1 MNQSSTS
8 VSTSSDGDLPAI
20 LRDIFGYLNFSHGAP
35 NGRFR
40 AAINQIF
47 GNADHPL
54 SADSLQDYLQQQ
66 RQLLTQTGE
75 AAFADL
81 SQAERVIDWTLQKVL
96 PAYQRHHADL
106 LGHLRDADFFAPFLV
121 ARMFEA
127 VLEAGEPWGDDQ
139 YSRIITSSLAS
150 LNNYIGYRPVAVL
163 ENGRQMQPYE
173 HERFCPLPLYFQDGG
188 VAAGCYQDVIASML
202 EFMKSLPAELTEPAH
217 FSLERLSELSLDVR
231 AHDHLHPVN
240 KRTNYVFGEWD
251 PECIDTKGFYR
262 RFLLRKLIVDSLV
275 DWVQAGGEKHRNE
288 RLFDASA
295 VLCGT
300 ILMASAISGS
310 GPHTYDSG
318 VSLTTL
324 LPIVARQRDNFYQ
337 SLLDSAT
344 GENGKRLQRLAKET
358 RQPFG
363 HVRHELNMHLA
374 KYGADQVQ
382 HRHLSW
388 MFARMGFEK
397 ASCEEASIIP
407 CLSARFESEI
417 QSRLVLVRRFVKAG
431 ELQKAQCQMSEV
443 MDLIHRG
450 IHCSAL
456 VDPWNILG
464 FQGQFPLFSAREDAI
479 PDNRVEVLLE
489 LVEQTF
495 DSCALIMSE
504 AAASGQTAVHD
515 GVLHDF
521 RQLAEQWDRYA
532 TTTVNDLTHIYG
544 MQSVSAAT
552 KVGKALADWRNAGE
566 SAGDISFWRQHV
578 EEFDVT
584 SSFAQVVTTLLDRK
598 DHIAALGL
606 LMQWLSRADTI
617 RMENGGHSIHVLLHR
632 LMHSV
637 CADTDETARWN
648 MLRRLFA
655 FMEANAGPFWSV
667 PSLTEFAAQQ
677 KKRGKSDSENQDSLD
692 LQHLFDGDEADA
704 EDNLFEAA
712 WDDVSYRDS
721 TDDGNA
727 GDTIDEGYAPG
738 TTEFEVL
745 YRQIEPRLKF
755 LHTVGS
761 LWGIAAVSISRTSA
775 LGEKLADEQQDHLR
789 EWLDSIRKCLKEL
802 GELVKEVQDYEVTTF
817 SSDLEANLE
826 YDVQLQCRFLLM
838 QNVLSTAVEYLMAE
852 RLIGAVIAEQP
863 ESNKDSRSLDRE
875 VSRMLTAV
883 FARDD
888 EAARVCFPSLCRELR
903 KRPLLYVPFENGG
916 QPSAILKARTIQ
928 ALIRVLL
935 SQLPRMGML
944 EETFLLLQTALQME
958 RTGRPLGQ
966 AVTEFDRLFRIGL
979 SNSVD
984 AILHSSSRWKTRSA
998 QSGTALFRRI
1008 QRLLDAYSN
1017 LWVKH
1022 SASMRLSIVE
1032 DLHDDERA
1040 EEVRDFIERYGD
1052 DLFHTRML
1060 TLGNARAIVHNG
1072 AEALLEELENAVAP
1086 FQRVKLLDDIDEGV
1100 IDRDDAVELAEFVYE
1115 SVVDNFERF
1124 LEYNTTTT
1132 YSDYG
1137 NRLYCLLD
1145 FVRLEALYDR
1155 FDWNTVPWQIA
1166 HETMCRFG
1174 AMDLAGEVEDYLSE
1188 DTREIAESFVDELA
1202 SLEQEYGVRLPT
1214 LHDHVSERIV
1224 GTLAQNRMTALV
1236 GRCCPGLNGVSA
1248 DEADQNFKQLRQ
1260 EINDYM
1266 SGRIGSGIEPPE
1278 WMQRLANELDRVQ
1291 EGKSGWISDALYEG
1305 EFVQMTQKHLDKQL
1319 AGINKETDN
1328 DRRRK

>member
-1 MNQSSTS
+1 MNQPVTS
-8 VSTSSDGDLPAI
+8 ASNPPDNDQPAA
-20 LRDIFGYLNFSHGAP
+20 LRDLFGYLNFSRGAP

-40 AAINQIF
+40 AALNFVF
-47 GNADHPL
+47 GLPQVTSSPVALRDF
-54 SADSLQDYLQQQ
+54 LQQQ
-66 RQLLTQTGE
+66 RQLLTQSGE
-75 AAFADL
+75 SAFADL
-81 SQAERVIDWTLQKVL
+81 QQAEHAIDWTLLKVL
-96 PAYQRHHADL
+96 PAYQAHHSDL
-106 LGHLRDADFFAPFLV
+106 LGHLATSDFLNPFLL

-127 VLEAGEPWGDDQ
+127 TLEAGEPWGQEETD
-139 YSRIITSSLAS
+139 RIIAS
-150 LNNYIGYRPVAVL
+150 ALDKLNSFLGYRPVAVL
-163 ENGRQMQPYE
+163 ENGRKMEPYE
-173 HERFCPLPLYFQDGG
+173 HERFCPLPLYFQNGG
-188 VAAGCYQDVIASML
+188 VAAGKYHDLIESML
-202 EFMKSLPAELTEPAH
+202 EFMKSLPSELTEPAH
-217 FSLERLSELSLDVR
+217 FSMERLSELSLDMR

-251 PECIDTKGFYR
+251 PDLIDTKGYYR
-262 RFLLRKLIVDSLV
+262 RFVLRKLIVDSLLE
-275 DWVQAGGEKHRNE
+275 WIAAGGKKRRTE
-288 RLFDASA
+288 RLFDASV

-310 GPHTYDSG
+310 GPQTYDSN

-344 GENGKRLQRLAKET
+344 GENAKRLQRLAKQT

-382 HRHLSW
+382 HRQLSW

-417 QSRLVLVRRFVKAG
+417 QSRLVLVRRFVKEEQL
-431 ELQKAQCQMSEV
+431 ELAEGQISEV
-443 MDLIHRG
+443 IDLIHRG

-464 FQGQFPLFSAREDAI
+464 FQGQFPLFFAREDSI

-489 LVEQTF
+489 LIEQTF
-495 DSCALIMSE
+495 DACSLIMSE
-504 AAASGQTAVHD
+504 AAASGQTVIHD
-515 GVLHDF
+515 RVLHAF
-521 RQLAEQWDRYA
+521 SQLAQQWDRYA

-544 MQSVSAAT
+544 MQSVEAAT
-552 KVGKALADWRNAGE
+552 RVGKALGDWRNAGE

-578 EEFDVT
+578 EQFEVT
-584 SSFAQVVTTLLDRK
+584 SSFSRVVSTLLERK

-606 LMQWLSRADTI
+606 LMQWLSRADSI
-617 RMENGGHSIHVLLHR
+617 QMENGGHSIHVLLHR

-637 CADTDETARWN
+637 CEDPNEESRWH

-667 PSLTEFAAQQ
+667 PSLTEFAAKQ
-677 KKRGKSDSENQDSLD
+677 KKRGSGEGRDPESLD
-692 LQHLFDGDEADA
+692 LQHLFDGDESEA
-704 EDNLFEAA
+704 EANLFEAA
-712 WDDVSYRDS
+712 WDEVSYRDS
-721 TDDGNA
+721 TDDGNT
-727 GDTIDEGYAPG
+727 GDTINEGYAPG

-761 LWGIAAVSISRTSA
+761 LWSIAAVSISRSSA
-775 LGEKLADEQQDHLR
+775 RVNSLASEQQEHLR
-789 EWLDSIRKCLKEL
+789 EWLSSIRKCLKEL

-817 SSDLEANLE
+817 SNDLEANLE

-863 ESNKDSRSLDRE
+863 ESSKETRSLDRE
-875 VSRMLTAV
+875 VSHMLSAV
-883 FARDD
+883 FARDTK
-888 EAARVCFPSLCRELR
+888 AAMSSFAGLCRELK

-916 QPSAILKARTIQ
+916 QPGAILKARTIQ
-928 ALIRVLL
+928 AIIRVLL

-944 EETFLLLQTALQME
+944 QETFQLLQTALQME

-979 SNSVD
+979 SNSVE
-984 AILHSSSRWKTRSA
+984 AVLQSTSRWKSRSPQA
-998 QSGTALFRRI
+998 EKVLFRRI
-1008 QRLLDAYSN
+1008 QRLLDAYSD
-1017 LWVKH
+1017 LWTRH
-1022 SASMRLSIVE
+1022 SASMRLSIIE

-1040 EEVRDFIERYGD
+1040 DEVRNFIEEYGD

-1072 AEALLEELENAVAP
+1072 AEALLEELQNSVAP
-1086 FQRVKLLDDIDEGV
+1086 YQPVKLLQDIEEGE
-1100 IDRDDAVELAEFVYE
+1100 IDFDDAVELAEFVYE

-1155 FDWNTVPWQIA
+1155 FDWNSVPWQIA

-1174 AMDLAGEVEDYLSE
+1174 ALDLAGEVEDYLADE
-1188 DTREIAESFVDELA
+1188 TRDVAESFVKELEL
-1202 SLEQEYGVRLPT
+1202 LEKKYGVRLPT
-1214 LHDHVSERIV
+1214 LHDHICERIV
-1224 GTLAQNRMTALV
+1224 GTFVQNRMTARV
-1236 GRCCPGLNGVSA
+1236 GRCCPGLNGASA
-1248 DEADQNFKQLRQ
+1248 EEADQNFIQLRS

-1266 SGRIGSGIEPPE
+1266 SSRIGSGIEPPE
-1278 WMQRLANELDRVQ
+1278 WMQRLGSELDRVQ
-1291 EGKSGWISDALYEG
+1291 EGKSGWISDSLYDG
-1305 EFVQMTQKHLDKQL
+1305 EFIPMTQKHLDKQL
-1319 AGINKETDN
+1319 AAINQSEGDA
-1328 DRRRK
+1328 R